1 MDDSA
6 ITRDEIIDAEAKPY
20 EEETKTVPKN
30 FNEKKQHVKHKLYMF
45 YWFFY

>member
-20 EEETKTVPKN
+20 EEETKTLPKN
-30 FNEKKQHVKHKLYMF
+30 FNAKKQRVKHKLYMF